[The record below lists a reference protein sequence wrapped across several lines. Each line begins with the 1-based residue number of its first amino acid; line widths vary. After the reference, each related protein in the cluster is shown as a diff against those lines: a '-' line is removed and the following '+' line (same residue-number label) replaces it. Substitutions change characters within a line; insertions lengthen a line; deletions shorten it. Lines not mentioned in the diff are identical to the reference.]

1 MKRRDFIA
9 GTAGAG
15 VAAFALTRP
24 GFAQQRYEPALSG
37 LREGVDAGTMP
48 GQAVESSPHYP
59 ETTLVHA
66 LDPRFYKYMVGNTYV
81 QRLWTGSMWA
91 EGPVYFGDL
100 KVLVFSDIPNNRL
113 LRYDE
118 VTGQISVLRQPS
130 SYANG
135 NTRDRQGR
143 LLSCLQDERCV
154 MRTEHDGTLTKLAA
168 EFEGKKL
175 NGPNDIVVRSDD
187 SIWFTD
193 PGYGIGSYWESTH
206 QTNAELPRTVYRF
219 DPKSGKID
227 VVSKD
232 QVRPNGLAFS
242 PDEKK
247 LYICDTGI
255 TDGPDKPSN
264 IMAYD
269 VSDDNRLTNAKVLF
283 DLKKEVPQISAMVEK
298 AFARTRPIGCRGRQ
312 PLGGERRL
320 DRVRQRGERHVA
332 GCSVVSKTR
341 RAGGWLLQI
350 RHRRWHPA
358 RRGRQHLGWHRL
370 GRPGDRRRHRHRR
383 RRDAHRP
390 NFPAG
395 SGRQRRFRWRKEE
408 PALYGGQ
415 HVALRR
421 LSQRRRSN
429 EGLTVRSGLGEGLLL
444 SRQSFLTSA
453 PRRSPE
459 CGFAFVAAMRMT
471 SDLVSRGC
479 DVDRYAS
486 ACRSAK

>member
-15 VAAFALTRP
+15 VAAFALTHP

-37 LREGVDAGTMP
+37 LREGVDTGTMP
-48 GQAVESSPHYP
+48 GQAVESSPRYP

-154 MRTEHDGTLTKLAA
+154 IRTEHDGTLTKLAA
-168 EFEGKKL
+168 EFDGKKL

-269 VSDDNRLTNAKVLF
+269 VSDDNRLTNAKVFF

-298 AFARTRPIGCRGRQ
+298 HLHEHGLSAAADASHLAARPRPAARRAARRKMQRRLKNQRGR
-312 PLGGERRL
+312 RL
-320 DRVRQRGERHVA
+320 ASSNMASPMASGSTRTATFGLAPA
-332 GCSVVSKTR
+332 G
-341 RAGGWLLQI
+341 
-350 RHRRWHPA
+350 PA
-358 RRGRQHLGWHRL
+358 RRSTASPSSAPT
-370 GRPGDRRRHRHRR
+370 GRPSAEFSCRKWSPTSPSVAKRRT
-383 RRDAHRP
+383 
-390 NFPAG
+390 G
-395 SGRQRRFRWRKEE
+395 SIWQ
-408 PALYGGQ
+408 A
-415 HVALRR
+415 A
-421 LSQRRRSN
+421 RRS
-429 EGLTVRSGLGEGLLL
+429 TPFIS
-444 SRQSFLTSA
+444 TSQE
-453 PRRSPE
+453 R
-459 CGFAFVAAMRMT
+459 
-471 SDLVSRGC
+471 
-479 DVDRYAS
+479 
-486 ACRSAK
+486 